1 MANFGFGSNNPGDFG
16 AGSGFNPQDF
26 ERLARQYWSA
36 WGEMMRG
43 GAPQPQPAQP
53 SVPGW
58 NEALNWWSQLARG
71 GQPQADDTLDRFNS
85 QARGW
90 FGEIQKLAAQFAG
103 RDASAADIAGAW
115 RQALGGQGA
124 NPFADVFGAMR
135 GPGQQDFA
143 RWVEQVKPMLERLQD
158 GGSSLL
164 GLPAFGFA
172 REHQERVQQLA
183 QAYLNYQQQSQ
194 AYNALMAE
202 AGQDAFKR
210 FEDKLAERSEPGRQI
225 GSARALFD
233 LWIDAAEDAYAEIA
247 LSPRFRDAYA
257 ALVNSQMRL
266 RAGVQKEIEHASN
279 QYGIP
284 TRTEIDAAH
293 RKIVQLERELRRLR
307 DELLQVRGGG
317 GAGEG
322 VARPKP
328 ASDKRA
334 AAKPKPRSAQAA
346 AAAPSRVAG
355 AEPAAA
361 KAAVAE
367 RAAAEPAAATRVPAT
382 ASKKTAASKST
393 ASKSAAS
400 KSVASKS
407 APSKAAP
414 SKAAA
419 AKSSA
424 SKPAPAKPAAKSAA
438 KKTAIARPQPP
449 ARPAAAKAAAPSKRA
464 AKPASPSMK
473 SAKSAKQGA
482 R

>member
-26 ERLARQYWSA
+26 ERLARQYWGA

-43 GAPQPQPAQP
+43 ATPQQPAQP
-53 SVPGW
+53 SIPGW
-58 NEALNWWSQLARG
+58 SEALNWWSQLARG
-71 GQPQADDTLDRFNS
+71 GGQPQVEDTLDRFNS

-103 RDASAADIAGAW
+103 RDASAGDIAGAW
-115 RQALGGQGA
+115 KQALGGQGA

-143 RWVEQVKPMLERLQD
+143 RWVEQVKPFLERLQD
-158 GGSSLL
+158 GGGSLL

-266 RAGVQKEIEHASN
+266 RGGVQKEVEQAST
-279 QYGIP
+279 QFGIP
-284 TRTEIDAAH
+284 TRTEIDSAH

-317 GAGEG
+317 DGEP
-322 VARPKP
+322 APRPKP
-328 ASDKRA
+328 AA
-334 AAKPKPRSAQAA
+334 
-346 AAAPSRVAG
+346 
-355 AEPAAA
+355 
-361 KAAVAE
+361 
-367 RAAAEPAAATRVPAT
+367 
-382 ASKKTAASKST
+382 
-393 ASKSAAS
+393 KSA
-400 KSVASKS
+400 
-407 APSKAAP
+407 
-414 SKAAA
+414 
-419 AKSSA
+419 
-424 SKPAPAKPAAKSAA
+424 AKPAAKPAPKPRAAPAAAPAPSRSVESAPAAKPAAKKPAA

-449 ARPAAAKAAAPSKRA
+449 AKPAAARSSAPAKRA
-464 AKPASPSMK
+464 APAKSAKSLKP
-473 SAKSAKQGA
+473 AKSAKQGA

>member
-16 AGSGFNPQDF
+16 AGAGFNPQDF
-26 ERLARQYWSA
+26 ERLARQYWGA

-43 GAPQPQPAQP
+43 AAPQPPAQP
-53 SVPGW
+53 SIPGW

-71 GQPQADDTLDRFNS
+71 GAQPQVEDTLDRFNS

-115 RQALGGQGA
+115 KQALGGQGA

-143 RWVEQVKPMLERLQD
+143 RWVEQVKPFLERMRD

-266 RAGVQKEIEHASN
+266 RGGVQKEIEQAST
-279 QYGIP
+279 QFGIP

-307 DELLQVRGGG
+307 DELLDARGRD
-317 GAGEG
+317 AAAE
-322 VARPKP
+322 PPSKP
-328 ASDKRA
+328 APKAASKPAAKQAA
-334 AAKPKPRSAQAA
+334 AAKPRTAQAA
-346 AAAPSRVAG
+346 APAPSR
-355 AEPAAA
+355 
-361 KAAVAE
+361 
-367 RAAAEPAAATRVPAT
+367 
-382 ASKKTAASKST
+382 
-393 ASKSAAS
+393 SAA
-400 KSVASKS
+400 
-407 APSKAAP
+407 
-414 SKAAA
+414 
-419 AKSSA
+419 A
-424 SKPAPAKPAAKSAA
+424 SKPAASKPATGKPAA

-449 ARPAAAKAAAPSKRA
+449 AKPAAAKAAAPAKRA
-464 AKPASPSMK
+464 AAPAKSGKSVKP
-473 SAKSAKQGA
+473 AKSAKQGA

>member
-26 ERLARQYWSA
+26 ERLARQYWGA

-43 GAPQPQPAQP
+43 AQPQQPAQP
-53 SVPGW
+53 SIPGW

-71 GQPQADDTLDRFNS
+71 GAQPQVEDTLDRFNS

-103 RDASAADIAGAW
+103 RDASAGDIAGAW
-115 RQALGGQGA
+115 KQALGGQGA

-143 RWVEQVKPMLERLQD
+143 RWVEQVKPLLERFQD
-158 GGSSLL
+158 GGSGLL

-266 RAGVQKEIEHASN
+266 RAGVQKEIEQASG

-307 DELLQVRGGG
+307 DEVLQLRGGD
-317 GAGEG
+317 GAGEPA
-322 VARPKP
+322 ARPRP
-328 ASDKRA
+328 S
-334 AAKPKPRSAQAA
+334 AKKGGAQPKPRAAQAA
-346 AAAPSRVAG
+346 ASAPSVS
-355 AEPAAA
+355 AA
-361 KAAVAE
+361 
-367 RAAAEPAAATRVPAT
+367 AAATPAVSQP
-382 ASKKTAASKST
+382 AVSKPAASKSAT
-393 ASKSAAS
+393 
-400 KSVASKS
+400 
-407 APSKAAP
+407 
-414 SKAAA
+414 
-419 AKSSA
+419 
-424 SKPAPAKPAAKSAA
+424 AKPAAKSAA

-449 ARPAAAKAAAPSKRA
+449 AKPAAVKSAATKAAAQPAAAKAAAPSRRAAA
-464 AKPASPSMK
+464 AKPPSK
-473 SAKSAKQGA
+473 PAKSAKQGA

>member
-16 AGSGFNPQDF
+16 AGAGFNPQDF
-26 ERLARQYWSA
+26 ERLARQYWGA

-43 GAPQPQPAQP
+43 AQPQAPAQP

-71 GQPQADDTLDRFNS
+71 GAQPQVGDTLDRFNS

-103 RDASAADIAGAW
+103 RDASAGDIAGAW
-115 RQALGGQGA
+115 KQALGGQGA

-143 RWVEQVKPMLERLQD
+143 RWAEQVKPLLERFQD

-172 REHQERVQQLA
+172 REHQERVQQLI
-183 QAYLNYQQQSQ
+183 QANLNYQQQSQ

-266 RAGVQKEIEHASN
+266 RAGVQKEIEQASG

-307 DELLQVRGGG
+307 DELLQLRGGDG
-317 GAGEG
+317 GAGET
-322 VARPKP
+322 VARP
-328 ASDKRA
+328 RA
-334 AAKPKPRSAQAA
+334 AAKKSAAPPKPRAAQAA
-346 AAAPSRVAG
+346 ASAPSVSAAAAPASAK
-355 AEPAAA
+355 PAAA
-361 KAAVAE
+361 
-367 RAAAEPAAATRVPAT
+367 
-382 ASKKTAASKST
+382 
-393 ASKSAAS
+393 KSAAS
-400 KSVASKS
+400 KSAAPKS
-407 APSKAAP
+407 AA
-414 SKAAA
+414 
-419 AKSSA
+419 
-424 SKPAPAKPAAKSAA
+424 AKPAAKSAA

-449 ARPAAAKAAAPSKRA
+449 AKPAAVKPAAAKS
-464 AKPASPSMK
+464 AKPAAAKTSTPSRRSVK
-473 SAKSAKQGA
+473 PAKSAKQGA

>member
-16 AGSGFNPQDF
+16 AGFNPQDF
-26 ERLARQYWSA
+26 ERLARQYWGA

-43 GAPQPQPAQP
+43 AQPQPPAQP
-53 SVPGW
+53 SIPGW
-58 NEALNWWSQLARG
+58 SEALNWWSQLAKGG
-71 GQPQADDTLDRFNS
+71 GQPQVQDTLDRFNS

-103 RDASAADIAGAW
+103 RDASASDIAGAW
-115 RQALGGQGA
+115 KQALGGQGA

-143 RWVEQVKPMLERLQD
+143 RWAEQVKPFLERLSD
-158 GGSSLL
+158 GGASLL

-266 RAGVQKEIEHASN
+266 RAGVQKEIEQASG

-284 TRTEIDAAH
+284 TRTEIDSAH

-307 DELLQVRGGG
+307 DELQRLRGDDGGEPAVGAGPATKKGAGAKPNRARRRPARRRRPRLRRSSRLRRRQRCPSRALPGKRHRNKSARSRSARSGPTLSRPTLSRPHRSRFHPSRSLPSRPARAPRRKPPSPDRSRPRGGRG
-317 GAGEG
+317 QPPP
-322 VARPKP
+322 RPSAP
-328 ASDKRA
+328 PSR
-334 AAKPKPRSAQAA
+334 PRS
-346 AAAPSRVAG
+346 R
-355 AEPAAA
+355 
-361 KAAVAE
+361 
-367 RAAAEPAAATRVPAT
+367 
-382 ASKKTAASKST
+382 
-393 ASKSAAS
+393 
-400 KSVASKS
+400 
-407 APSKAAP
+407 
-414 SKAAA
+414 
-419 AKSSA
+419 
-424 SKPAPAKPAAKSAA
+424 
-438 KKTAIARPQPP
+438 
-449 ARPAAAKAAAPSKRA
+449 
-464 AKPASPSMK
+464 
-473 SAKSAKQGA
+473 
-482 R
+482 

>member
-16 AGSGFNPQDF
+16 AGFNPQDF
-26 ERLARQYWSA
+26 ERLARQYWGA

-43 GAPQPQPAQP
+43 AQPQPPAQP
-53 SVPGW
+53 SIPGW
-58 NEALNWWSQLARG
+58 SEALNWWSQLAKGG
-71 GQPQADDTLDRFNS
+71 GQPQVQDTLDRFNS

-103 RDASAADIAGAW
+103 RDASASDIAGAW
-115 RQALGGQGA
+115 KQALGGQGA

-143 RWVEQVKPMLERLQD
+143 RWAEQVKPFLERLSD
-158 GGSSLL
+158 GGASLL

-266 RAGVQKEIEHASN
+266 RAGVQKEIEQASG

-284 TRTEIDAAH
+284 TRTEIDSAH

-307 DELLQVRGGG
+307 DELQRLRGDDGG
-317 GAGEG
+317 EPAVGAG
-322 VARPKP
+322 P
-328 ASDKRA
+328 ATKKGA
-334 AAKPKPRSAQAA
+334 GAKPKPRAAQAGAAAQAA
-346 AAAPSRVAG
+346 PATV
-355 AEPAAA
+355 EPAAA
-361 KAAVAE
+361 KAAV
-367 RAAAEPAAATRVPAT
+367 PKQG
-382 ASKKTAASKST
+382 ASRQAASKQVG
-393 ASKSAAS
+393 SKQVGSKRADSKQADSKQAAS
-400 KSVASKS
+400 KQVS
-407 APSKAAP
+407 
-414 SKAAA
+414 
-419 AKSSA
+419 
-424 SKPAPAKPAAKSAA
+424 SKPVVAKPAGKSAA
-438 KKTAIARPQPP
+438 KKTAIARPKPP
-449 ARPAAAKAAAPSKRA
+449 ARPAAAKAAAASKRA
-464 AKPASPSMK
+464 AKPAAK
-473 SAKSAKQGA
+473 SLKSAKQGA

>member
-16 AGSGFNPQDF
+16 AGFNPQDF
-26 ERLARQYWSA
+26 ERLARQYWGA

-43 GAPQPQPAQP
+43 AQPQPPAQP
-53 SVPGW
+53 SIPGW
-58 NEALNWWSQLARG
+58 NEALNWWSQLAKGG
-71 GQPQADDTLDRFNS
+71 GQPQVQDTLDRFNS

-103 RDASAADIAGAW
+103 RDASASDIAGAW
-115 RQALGGQGA
+115 KQALGGQGA

-143 RWVEQVKPMLERLQD
+143 RWVEQVKPFLDRLGD
-158 GGSSLL
+158 GGASLL

-266 RAGVQKEIEHASN
+266 RAGVQKEIEQASG

-307 DELLQVRGGG
+307 DEVQRLRGDDGG
-317 GAGEG
+317 EPAVGPGPATNKGAG
-322 VARPKP
+322 
-328 ASDKRA
+328 
-334 AAKPKPRSAQAA
+334 AKPKPRAAQAGA
-346 AAAPSRVAG
+346 AAQTAPAKAPAAV
-355 AEPAAA
+355 EPAAA
-361 KAAVAE
+361 KAA
-367 RAAAEPAAATRVPAT
+367 
-382 ASKKTAASKST
+382 ASKQGASRQAASKQ
-393 ASKSAAS
+393 AGSKRAGS
-400 KSVASKS
+400 KQAGSKQS
-407 APSKAAP
+407 APKQAAP
-414 SKAAA
+414 KQV
-419 AKSSA
+419 SSTPA
-424 SKPAPAKPAAKSAA
+424 VSKPAGKSAA

-449 ARPAAAKAAAPSKRA
+449 ARPAAAKAAAVSKRA
-464 AKPASPSMK
+464 AKPAAK
-473 SAKSAKQGA
+473 SLKSAKQGA

>member
-26 ERLARQYWSA
+26 ERLARQYWGA

-43 GAPQPQPAQP
+43 AQPQQPAQP
-53 SVPGW
+53 SMPGW

-71 GQPQADDTLDRFNS
+71 GAQPQVEDTLDRFNS

-103 RDASAADIAGAW
+103 RDASAGDIAGAW
-115 RQALGGQGA
+115 KQALGGQGA

-143 RWVEQVKPMLERLQD
+143 RWVEQVKPLLERFQH

-183 QAYLNYQQQSQ
+183 QSYLNYQQQSQ
-194 AYNALMAE
+194 AYNGLMAE

-266 RAGVQKEIEHASN
+266 RAGVQKEIEQASG

-307 DELLQVRGGG
+307 DEVLQLRGDDN
-317 GAGEG
+317 AGE
-322 VARPKP
+322 
-328 ASDKRA
+328 A
-334 AAKPKPRSAQAA
+334 AAKPRPAAKKSAAQPKPRAAQAA
-346 AAAPSRVAG
+346 ASAPSVSAVAASKPAVG
-355 AEPAAA
+355 KPAA
-361 KAAVAE
+361 
-367 RAAAEPAAATRVPAT
+367 
-382 ASKKTAASKST
+382 SKPAASKSAT
-393 ASKSAAS
+393 
-400 KSVASKS
+400 
-407 APSKAAP
+407 
-414 SKAAA
+414 
-419 AKSSA
+419 
-424 SKPAPAKPAAKSAA
+424 AKPAAKSAA

-449 ARPAAAKAAAPSKRA
+449 AKPAAVKSTATKAAAKPAAAKAAAPSKRA
-464 AKPASPSMK
+464 AAAKPSLKP
-473 SAKSAKQGA
+473 AKSAKQGA
-482 R
+482 C

>member
-16 AGSGFNPQDF
+16 AGFNPQDF
-26 ERLARQYWSA
+26 ERLARQYWGA

-43 GAPQPQPAQP
+43 AQPQPPPQP
-53 SVPGW
+53 SMPGW
-58 NEALNWWSQLARG
+58 NEALNWWSQLAKG
-71 GQPQADDTLDRFNS
+71 GAQPQVQDTLDRFNS

-115 RQALGGQGA
+115 KQAMGGQGA

-143 RWVEQVKPMLERLQD
+143 RWVEQAKPFLERLQD

-172 REHQERVQQLA
+172 REHQERVQHLA
-183 QAYLNYQQQSQ
+183 QSYLNYQQQSQ

-266 RAGVQKEIEHASN
+266 RAGVQKEVEQASG

-307 DELLQVRGGG
+307 DEVQQLRGGDG
-317 GAGEG
+317 GEPEAKSAPTANKSAG
-322 VARPKP
+322 
-328 ASDKRA
+328 
-334 AAKPKPRSAQAA
+334 AKPKPRAAQAA
-346 AAAPSRVAG
+346 AAAPSRAAQAAPAEAAPVAVK
-355 AEPAAA
+355 PAAA
-361 KAAVAE
+361 KPAS
-367 RAAAEPAAATRVPAT
+367 RPAAPKQAAP
-382 ASKKTAASKST
+382 KQAASRQ
-393 ASKSAAS
+393 
-400 KSVASKS
+400 
-407 APSKAAP
+407 AAP
-414 SKAAA
+414 KPA
-419 AKSSA
+419 A
-424 SKPAPAKPAAKSAA
+424 SKPAGKRAA

-449 ARPAAAKAAAPSKRA
+449 ARPAAAKAAAPSRRA
-464 AKPASPSMK
+464 AKPAPAAK
-473 SAKSAKQGA
+473 SVKSAKQGA